1 MKPSNDAILI
11 SPSIIAAD
19 LSMMGELA
27 SSLDP
32 ASIDLLHIDV
42 MDGRF
47 VPNLTIGPGYIKAL
61 GSHTSIPLDVHLM
74 IERPEDSI
82 DSYIECKP
90 WCITIHYESTR
101 FPSRLLS
108 AIRGAGIRAGMAL
121 NPATP
126 VESVFDLCEYLDL
139 ALVMAVDPG
148 FYGQAFMK
156 AALGRIER
164 TRGFLRQNGLEDK
177 LALQVDGGISRDTI
191 SGVVRAGARIIVA
204 GSAVFGKGD
213 PSSNARELK
222 EAARTAIQRS

>member
-1 MKPSNDAILI
+1 
-11 SPSIIAAD
+11 
-19 LSMMGELA
+19 MGKLA

-32 ASIDLLHIDV
+32 ASIDLLHADV

-82 DSYIECKP
+82 DSYIDCKP
-90 WCITIHYESTR
+90 WCITVHYESTR

-108 AIRGAGIRAGMAL
+108 AIRGAGIRAGLSL

-126 VESVFDLCEYLDL
+126 VESIFDLCEYMDL

-164 TRGFLRQNGLEDK
+164 LRGFLRQNGLEDK

-191 SGVVRAGARIIVA
+191 SDVVRAGARIIVA

-222 EAARTAIQRS
+222 EVARGAIQRS